1 MPNINSIQSLSST
14 GSFKSPTI
22 YREGQRIGS
31 ADTFMGTT
39 AINWLPG
46 VSGTYYDKGL
56 LDYKDQANT
65 RYNNQGY
72 VNAFGNFA
80 ANLLVKT
87 LDVIPSAAGGFTA
100 TQKGL
105 ANMAGLNPNQD
116 MFGEAFDNNMF
127 LDFSK
132 SLQLWGNEN
141 FPNFQEE
148 GFSQKGFFEQL
159 SSPGQFLTSNIETL
173 GFLTQSIGLA
183 GLLSKAQIGANVVNR
198 IANGR
203 KAAQVLEQ
211 ANPANYAKL
220 ASQIDD
226 AVLNTFLTTNESAM
240 EAMDAKEQIIQKLEQ
255 DRSNGLNKFT
265 DQEIQE
271 RANNGLANVFGLNMA
286 LGAVTNG
293 FFTSM
298 LKPLYTLTP
307 AATRAAGGG
316 VSAAAREA
324 LGTRANSFALGL
336 MDKGEDAFVKEAQ
349 NMSPFKRFL
358 FDSGNSAGMVT
369 KGVLGQMLTEG
380 LEENFQYS
388 IQKANEAYNSN
399 QSFKDSLWN
408 TLKDQVTNG
417 WDMTD
422 EERLKNFGTGAL
434 IGGGGPLI
442 GMAATAVSKGGQGGF
457 GPLKEAREF
466 RAKREE
472 ALKNANTAYTDFFN
486 SSFASKNPVVEGQV
500 ATKMQPDGTAK
511 FYNTVG
517 GQTEEI
523 TQDDYNALVNT
534 YSPDESG
541 KYKKGGDFVLDAAG
555 NVVKDQAKAAEFAA
569 TTQYQSEMDNLI
581 ELESAKANADATKI
595 QLYRLEK
602 LRDLAQVAFR
612 TGTTDLLVQKLET
625 LKNPAQDKMASWG
638 LSDPKEVNDSVD
650 SWIKH
655 VERLEANYLQTQ
667 NAIVAPVYN
676 DDDREALL
684 NLKLRAADIG
694 NRIVNLYSVQ
704 EEIDKE
710 LAEKVATVPNKN
722 SEWIGQAFGQGVV
735 TQRTKELKA
744 AAKSPEEAQIAELV
758 AKKKDVQDAID
769 ELSGVYE
776 KMTDPNK
783 GFKQW
788 KAAYKKK
795 DFSPY
800 TGKKMGEKELRLT
813 ENTSTATIKNYFEK
827 RANRLNQANR
837 LKLARTYFYNEAIDP
852 FIQYVKQNIR
862 KPEIISEIEKF
873 ITDVLEKKL
882 PLTTA
887 QRNKISSIPSQL
899 RQLAKEKEDQFNNL
913 LKRDLIESQLVETIQ
928 DNVDVLSALPQATVE
943 VYPNAAPNSVEDFA
957 NRLYSLTEKDIEEG
971 NYPRLINDLFYYLQG
986 NTDTLQAA
994 QNTGI
999 EDLFNRVVN
1008 YGQQLEDLYGEWDNL
1023 ITSANDIE
1031 SQLNTLLPEI
1041 DKLGSI
1047 KDLEKTDEQFIKE
1060 AIEESF
1066 EGPNR
1071 VLEASDF
1078 DGKTISEEYD
1088 DLQAVQ
1094 KQLEFLK
1101 NLNDKAFSKLLDEPM
1116 YAAAA
1121 KKAGQLIKKLEKVEK
1136 LVKKN
1141 IANKDV
1147 KNKKENIHYAEAA
1160 LELVSELSFV
1170 DPKVKELEK
1179 KDKDVAAMAVM
1190 DLLSEKEPKELKL
1203 IEAKLRQELKTIIE
1217 NLPILKGAR
1226 TPLTEEQIQFI
1237 LANPVR
1243 GMLQL
1248 FSKIQYEEAIAA
1260 NELSS
1265 NTFESPITEYTN
1277 TYDVVKFKESLKD
1290 LNTSTTAEEFKA
1302 LLTIHAKFIVLDQII
1317 DAENTGFNHVTFL
1330 TAVKKFI
1337 EQHPNLPVPS
1347 VAQMREVREL
1357 VTFAKASPEPSN
1369 EMYKNGAALR
1379 APAGA
1384 GKSLVVSKL
1393 FKEVGNFTDGEI
1405 LTAAK
1410 FDLAAKNIAESIG
1423 TPDKANT
1430 VEALTKSLK
1439 EGKVPPKT
1447 KIIIIDEAAALGGNE
1462 INDFAAALA
1471 AYNKAHPNG
1480 KLKFIL
1486 LYDPNQITQGGL
1498 GKSPLDGSFIGDLS
1512 TTTDPE
1518 YFAGDQETKQQ
1529 YRTGETKAKQQSV
1542 ANFSYNLKQITPLSV
1557 TYRSSVSEIVDLQNK
1572 YKTRQLI
1579 TEVNTASSVDPTITT
1594 EKILGTFSESGST
1607 IAEKIGASIRE
1618 NGKGRTRIILVGSQA
1633 KVEKYKAILPDV
1645 EVVTVDE
1652 AAGIARDE
1660 VYVDLEMSDNENF
1673 KPELPI
1679 TFNQWMYTAI
1689 SRAKLYV
1696 HIANATKPSH
1706 SIDNKIETLKPSES
1720 TSKAMV
1726 DYLTKAIEDLK
1737 AITGQEVVPEVKK
1750 EEEVVEEEEATA
1762 QEESPQEKAEKDQEE
1777 REEKTEDENSDT
1789 GNEDNSPDEDE
1800 PEEPPTQAPIEETD
1814 ENGEVIEADEA
1825 SSEEIII
1832 SNPPIESI
1840 QVGEGFYSPS
1850 HSINKVFTTPPNNR
1864 TASLKPG
1871 DKLMVVKDIN
1881 PNLGLSRIVLVRE
1894 VSPGEYQFV
1903 SILSDA
1909 ELRDFSEALGI
1920 NVNQEVPEYVF
1931 KSFGEAYQAKDVNGN
1946 EEEVN
1951 NAPVVYVQEGSSKM
1965 VYEYSEQEQHP
1976 LSDDYKDGELQTM
1989 RVAIQMLEQI
1999 YGPNPQDTI
2008 ADWDNVK
2015 ENILDYVDI
2024 VSFTKPSE
2032 VKKKFGRKPAA
2043 QLPKVGPAYL
2053 IVSGIKTKKGTSIVP
2068 QFVML
2073 TGKVLNQGNSEV
2085 QAVQRA
2091 VNNIAKIEELLP
2103 QANLGGSYAEVR
2115 LGVPIKIEGQSG
2127 DEYYP
2132 FHELVTRLS
2141 DAYRA
2146 LVIKGATEYT
2156 INFISRKDASELA
2169 KIFPDIDATKLD
2181 KDLLK
2186 AAYDLDILIHGDVD
2200 AKRRNYEGMA
2210 QIFANN
2216 LGRQQLMATTAQG
2229 TNVILRDV
2237 KGSKRVDKDGT
2248 RGDRKIQETFGLS
2261 LLGPIKW
2268 YRERGKSNN
2277 KLISKK
2283 LRNRLETY
2291 ATRLEKRGKADSS
2304 RYAFVKGILTSDA
2317 NTAHL
2322 PPVTYNTLKE
2332 LFVDSVDKNG
2342 NFTLV
2347 SDGFGLRT
2355 PVSKEFNYNSGV
2367 GIREKPVSE
2376 LVSHLRKIHP
2386 TRLVVAKEPNMAA
2399 ATDAEKYRREREAVA
2414 AKYQKV
2420 VSVQGFLS
2428 ADKKRTVL
2436 DVLEKFS
2443 DDEVQ
2448 AFIETMKA
2456 STLEEAIGIFR
2467 AKSEE
2472 TRLFVTK
2479 NKNIFKQLE
2488 KSLSTQAQTLE
2499 QAIEQDLVSSVDA
2512 VEVLK
2517 LGGKTASRDFV
2528 RATILL
2534 RAFGIKD
2541 PKHIFQFLNAARKN
2555 YNQVYFKEGDVEAQE
2570 KNKKR
2575 NEDKF
2580 LDAINHLSV
2589 EFNVEVADFNMNL
2602 HEIIDGY
2609 LNLFAQKGLIAEEE
2623 RFDVSYEMIYGP
2635 MSLLD
2640 KVQFLVELSS
2650 KYRAFIRKGGAPAIE
2665 TPLQQATP
2673 AQQPA
2678 PVANTT
2684 VQAPSNS
2691 QQDLGLSNQNYPV
2704 FDESKS
2710 KPTVFASSLQQST
2723 TYESLSKVQDRIE
2736 GSELLEVEEKTLAKT
2751 RQKILSVNFL
2761 ASPNLDIVR
2770 FLRNPDVF
2778 IGSEF
2783 FPQEVQELFL
2793 DFIKAPSDF
2802 NRQVASKISPAI
2814 LIEGKDGKWVTLKP
2828 FTNSENAL
2836 SRSKDVYSVDPKTQ
2850 KSVTGSSDSLEDVII
2865 YLNNKIYSWEFTGFR
2880 GEIQS
2885 TLFTANPD
2893 FYWQLYNTKPDNL
2906 TWESYIKELHSR
2918 LSPKEAVKTTVTV
2931 QAPQTENNQPDVPT
2945 TMELPNTVLVGV
2957 ANEILQAA
2965 EDLEEDPFNI
2975 FIDDLRQRNPNEV
2988 KQLED
2993 LGEGDVYTGA
3003 ENFIRIDDTTE
3014 REKAFLT
3021 EDIGREITDKEAL
3034 EIIDRY
3040 TGNNPINKLWRLL
3053 RGKGLRENVNIV
3065 KYNELV
3071 NSRGKKVWGLYRD
3084 GVISFARLASG
3095 GLSSKLVRHELFHKI
3110 FWEYLTV
3117 EEQLQA
3123 LDIAKDNYGDNLNAE
3138 QLEERMA
3145 EDFESY
3151 VSKKDTGFF
3160 TRLWNK
3166 LKRLLG
3172 FTYNNMKSLEQFFDL
3187 IEQGAFPYRNKESV
3201 IVERNALQFGK
3212 KFPNIDDFLIVEK
3225 ALLESF
3231 INAQES
3237 RRGRPDVKGRIF
3249 SELNEETGE
3258 TEYFITKLGA
3268 TEPIDKEDY
3277 DYYKQEY
3284 GVEDN
3289 RLFTIKGGGDMAAMT
3304 FSETITLA
3312 LANMKE
3318 LAENPRANIFPKRMA
3333 PETAEHIKR
3342 VLKEALSDSK
3352 FIIDLTQYYFGQ
3364 ADIKEGLSRFL
3375 KENNADQIEV
3385 INQILEARAAK
3396 DYDPETAEE
3405 IDSYL
3410 EEFDDADLEDMK
3422 KGLENETYDSALVDP
3437 TIKLTGSIKQRL
3449 ISIKYYKNG
3458 TSHYADINGA
3468 FSAIVP
3474 RVSGIPADSLE
3485 SAVTALE
3492 QNFRGF
3498 AKFNTARMTLE
3509 NAVGRYMYNTVSR
3522 IKNTLND
3529 PNRIKSVAFRKD
3541 VNSED
3546 IYVMHLTEKG
3556 IAAGIDI
3563 ENVVINDVNYGPIN
3577 RTLARSEA
3585 LKDYFAVK
3593 DVNADNTLHKVI
3605 SQISE
3610 ETGVFY
3616 DDIAKLY
3623 YWYEDIDFIKAIV
3636 SSVSSLRKARPFAF
3650 QSKWHYGEYRVRG
3663 YNIKTESSRQV
3674 HETNLEY
3681 RLDNYIKDIF
3691 KKNEA
3696 DPNKKL
3702 PLFSE
3707 DFKKAFSDAQQA
3719 KGEDSIKA
3727 KRAVIRKFL
3736 NLLNYKRKVDFA
3748 GDDAIESFFDRLEY
3762 ALPQMEEAFAETR
3775 DNFETEEA
3783 YQASK
3788 TSEYLLDNESSLL
3801 TELAEIINSAYS
3813 MSNSSSYIRSDGKK
3827 AYGWQE
3833 ASFQTQI
3840 LSSII
3845 GASKEGR
3852 LVRGAA
3858 HLKLAPYSRPVAV
3871 SPFLKDN
3878 IFVGNNPMNNIESY
3892 VDYEAWKE
3900 KGQERYSKYIRKETS
3915 IDFNKRNIVGNF
3927 ISVIAAKGSR
3937 YMQSLPIPSNRTTV
3951 QEVEVSVLN
3960 KTAIDTALTRIIT
3973 SQRNRPNP
3981 NAAGNDRL
3989 RKNKN
3994 YMANWQ
4000 KWKFAGLQGY
4010 VTDTNPKTKKPYTNK
4025 EILDQI
4031 KAHVEG
4037 QVNNLLPLFQETLDK
4052 PAAIKLPISS
4062 LNRTAAK
4069 LGIKTEKPLGIFK
4082 KDMSDEEKTQ
4092 FFKTRDEIVKEIL
4105 KSFYYNYIIN
4115 QYSLAQILY
4124 SDETFYNGMED
4135 ETKRIQILTATGEVT
4150 LVDPVHGVP
4159 PKSKVLIMEDI
4170 RGVVE
4175 YDKSQIAE
4183 SFNAPY
4189 EKSDG
4194 EGFMLPEFYEKIAH
4208 SYGLNAQTDI
4218 IMKPVYADIDEQGV
4232 PTGIKYSVKVLTDEL
4247 CQTFPHLAEYRE
4259 AMRKVG
4265 ADQLVFSSAVKMG
4278 NINTLA
4284 KMDAD
4289 TGRVLMDSVTQ
4300 ESVIT
4305 IDNTNFRFQLNP
4317 AKKVEADTAN
4327 GSQMTAM
4334 MNTNGQNT
4342 VEIYDVHKIDEFL
4355 IENGL
4360 RDLARKLRT
4369 TRKGSMTKRSIENLR
4384 KELLSKLENLPGAT
4398 DVYEI
4403 LNARLSDG
4411 TRAAISMPLISDR
4424 VVSTLASMVT
4434 DHTVGFRFS
4443 GSKLVLQ
4450 ADTAPVEIYN
4460 PVTKQMETRFLKFK
4474 DENGYTEV
4482 ILPREYAQYFT
4493 LGDVF
4498 DAKGKKIHDGEN
4510 SIEDGVVGF
4519 RIPTS
4524 NYHSVVSMKVV
4535 GFYDVP
4541 SNSKGNL
4548 IIAPSAIVYYHG
4560 SDYDVDTLFII
4571 KKEIYKEKEA
4581 LNLNNMISVFDP
4593 NHKEDPALIFK
4604 KGDVPGYPNNKEYRT
4619 SNNERLHEYLEVIIR
4634 KASAIIDTKVE
4645 QANKAT
4651 VAAGKAIW
4659 EEINAMEKNLNK
4671 ISTIAAAAAKNTKV
4685 DLFAKNI
4692 REEKNKRDLA
4702 TPITFTR
4709 IVRVRYKIREEI
4721 KDTILTDDKFMQKLV
4736 EENLIKLEC

>member
-80 ANLLVKT
+80 ANLGIKT
-87 LDVIPSAAGGFTA
+87 LDVIPSAAGSFTA

-183 GLLSKAQIGANVVNR
+183 GLLSKAQIGANIVNR

-203 KAAQVLEQ
+203 KAAQVLQQ

-220 ASQIDD
+220 VSQIDD

-286 LGAVTNG
+286 LGAITNG

-307 AATRAAGGG
+307 VATRAAAGG
-316 VSAAAREA
+316 VNAAAREA

-349 NMSPFKRFL
+349 NMSAFKRFL

-369 KGVLGQMLTEG
+369 KGVLGQMFTQG
-380 LEENFQYS
+380 FEENFQFS

-434 IGGGGPLI
+434 MGGGGPLI

-457 GPLKEAREF
+457 GPLREAREF

-472 ALKNANTAYTDFFN
+472 ALKSANTAYTDFFN

-511 FYNTVG
+511 FYNTVE

-523 TQDDYNALVNT
+523 TQDDYNAIVNT

-612 TGTTDLLVQKLET
+612 TGTTDLLIQKLET

-638 LSDPKEVNDSVD
+638 LSDPKEINDAVD

-694 NRIVNLYSVQ
+694 NRIVNLYTIQ

-788 KAAYKKK
+788 KASYKKK

-800 TGKKMGEKELRLT
+800 TTKKMGEKELKLT
-813 ENTSTATIKNYFEK
+813 ENTSTTTIKNYFEK

-882 PLTTA
+882 PLTTS

-913 LKRDLIESQLVETIQ
+913 LKRDLIESQLIEIIQ
-928 DNVDVLSALPQATVE
+928 DNAQLLSTLPKAE
-943 VYPNAAPNSVEDFA
+943 EEIYPNAATNSVEDFA

-986 NTDTLQAA
+986 NTDTLQSA

-999 EDLFNRVVN
+999 EDLFERVVN
-1008 YGQQLEDLYGEWDNL
+1008 YGQQLEDLYGEWENL
-1023 ITSANDIE
+1023 ITSADDIE
-1031 SQLNTLLPEI
+1031 RQLNTLLPEI

-1160 LELVSELSFV
+1160 LELVSELSFA
-1170 DPKVKELEK
+1170 DPKIKELEK

-1190 DLLSEKEPKELKL
+1190 DLLSEKEPQQLKL

-1260 NELSS
+1260 NLLSS

-1579 TEVNTASSVDPTITT
+1579 TEVNTASSVDPNITT

-1607 IAEKIGASIRE
+1607 IAEKISASIRE

-1673 KPELPI
+1673 KSELPI

-1750 EEEVVEEEEATA
+1750 EEEVVEEEQATA

-1777 REEKTEDENSDT
+1777 REEETEDENSDT
-1789 GNEDNSPDEDE
+1789 GNEDNFPDEDE

-1840 QVGEGFYSPS
+1840 QVGEGFYSPA
-1850 HSINKVFTTPPNNR
+1850 HTINKVFTTPPNNK

-1881 PNLGLSRIVLVRE
+1881 PSLGLSRIVLVRE

-1903 SILSDA
+1903 SILSDT

-1920 NVNQEVPEYVF
+1920 NVNQDVPEYVF
-1931 KSFGEAYQAKDVNGN
+1931 KSYADVYLAQDTNGG

-2015 ENILDYVDI
+2015 ENILEYVDI

-2032 VKKKFGRKPAA
+2032 IKKKFGSKPAA

-2073 TGKVLNQGNSEV
+2073 TGKVLHQGNSEV

-2091 VNNIAKIEELLP
+2091 IKNIAKIEELLP

-2115 LGVPIKIEGQSG
+2115 LGVPIKIEGQFG

-2146 LVIKGATEYT
+2146 LVIKGETEYT
-2156 INFISRKDASELA
+2156 INFINKKKASELA

-2186 AAYDLDILIHGDVD
+2186 AAYDLDILVHGDVD

-2237 KGSKRVDKDGT
+2237 KGSKRVDNDGT
-2248 RGDRKIQETFGLS
+2248 RADKKIQETFGLS

-2304 RYAFVKGILTSDA
+2304 RYAFVKSILASNA

-2355 PVSKEFNYNSGV
+2355 PISKEFNYGSDLT
-2367 GIREKPVSE
+2367 IRQKPVSE

-2428 ADKKRTVL
+2428 ADKKRTAL
-2436 DVLEKFS
+2436 NVLEKFS
-2443 DDEVQ
+2443 QDEVQ

-2479 NKNIFKQLE
+2479 NKNIFRQLE
-2488 KSLSTQAQTLE
+2488 QSLSTPAQTLE
-2499 QAIEQDLVSSVDA
+2499 QAIEQDLVSSIDA
-2512 VEVLK
+2512 VEVAK

-2555 YNQVYFKEGDVEAQE
+2555 YNQVYFKEGDAEAQE

-2580 LDAINHLSV
+2580 LDAITHLSV
-2589 EFNVEVADFNMNL
+2589 AFNVEIADFNMNL
-2602 HEIIDGY
+2602 YEIIDGY
-2609 LNLFAQKGLIAEEE
+2609 LKLFAQKGLITEEE

-2635 MSLLD
+2635 MSFLD

-2650 KYRAFIRKGGAPAIE
+2650 KYREFIRKGGAPAIE
-2665 TPLQQATP
+2665 TPLQQTVP
-2673 AQQPA
+2673 TQP
-2678 PVANTT
+2678 VSSANISDI
-2684 VQAPSNS
+2684 QEIKQENS
-2691 QQDLGLSNQNYPV
+2691 LLGESILQKLGYKNENRLPNGNVKGGQSGWKIRFNIKNPKTGDSYYAGNKNTLVDKEYNKRAEILINFLLDYFGSNQKADSKNLQKHYVLEDKDGTKRQPFKHLSGGEVGESDFTIYIGSADDVLKFISDIRTKHPEILELLHTGNKSADVIIDDV
-2704 FDESKS
+2704 FKG
-2710 KPTVFASSLQQST
+2710 
-2723 TYESLSKVQDRIE
+2723 RIE
-2736 GSELLEVEEKTLAKT
+2736 GS
-2751 RQKILSVNFL
+2751 KI
-2761 ASPNLDIVR
+2761 
-2770 FLRNPDVF
+2770 
-2778 IGSEF
+2778 
-2783 FPQEVQELFL
+2783 
-2793 DFIKAPSDF
+2793 
-2802 NRQVASKISPAI
+2802 
-2814 LIEGKDGKWVTLKP
+2814 
-2828 FTNSENAL
+2828 
-2836 SRSKDVYSVDPKTQ
+2836 
-2850 KSVTGSSDSLEDVII
+2850 
-2865 YLNNKIYSWEFTGFR
+2865 GFS
-2880 GEIQS
+2880 G
-2885 TLFTANPD
+2885 
-2893 FYWQLYNTKPDNL
+2893 Y
-2906 TWESYIKELHSR
+2906 H
-2918 LSPKEAVKTTVTV
+2918 
-2931 QAPQTENNQPDVPT
+2931 VPT
-2945 TMELPNTVLVGV
+2945 
-2957 ANEILQAA
+2957 
-2965 EDLEEDPFNI
+2965 
-2975 FIDDLRQRNPNEV
+2975 
-2988 KQLED
+2988 
-2993 LGEGDVYTGA
+2993 
-3003 ENFIRIDDTTE
+3003 
-3014 REKAFLT
+3014 
-3021 EDIGREITDKEAL
+3021 
-3034 EIIDRY
+3034 
-3040 TGNNPINKLWRLL
+3040 
-3053 RGKGLRENVNIV
+3053 
-3065 KYNELV
+3065 
-3071 NSRGKKVWGLYRD
+3071 
-3084 GVISFARLASG
+3084 
-3095 GLSSKLVRHELFHKI
+3095 
-3110 FWEYLTV
+3110 
-3117 EEQLQA
+3117 
-3123 LDIAKDNYGDNLNAE
+3123 
-3138 QLEERMA
+3138 
-3145 EDFESY
+3145 
-3151 VSKKDTGFF
+3151 
-3160 TRLWNK
+3160 
-3166 LKRLLG
+3166 
-3172 FTYNNMKSLEQFFDL
+3172 
-3187 IEQGAFPYRNKESV
+3187 
-3201 IVERNALQFGK
+3201 
-3212 KFPNIDDFLIVEK
+3212 
-3225 ALLESF
+3225 
-3231 INAQES
+3231 
-3237 RRGRPDVKGRIF
+3237 
-3249 SELNEETGE
+3249 
-3258 TEYFITKLGA
+3258 
-3268 TEPIDKEDY
+3268 
-3277 DYYKQEY
+3277 
-3284 GVEDN
+3284 
-3289 RLFTIKGGGDMAAMT
+3289 
-3304 FSETITLA
+3304 
-3312 LANMKE
+3312 
-3318 LAENPRANIFPKRMA
+3318 
-3333 PETAEHIKR
+3333 
-3342 VLKEALSDSK
+3342 
-3352 FIIDLTQYYFGQ
+3352 
-3364 ADIKEGLSRFL
+3364 
-3375 KENNADQIEV
+3375 
-3385 INQILEARAAK
+3385 
-3396 DYDPETAEE
+3396 
-3405 IDSYL
+3405 
-3410 EEFDDADLEDMK
+3410 
-3422 KGLENETYDSALVDP
+3422 
-3437 TIKLTGSIKQRL
+3437 
-3449 ISIKYYKNG
+3449 
-3458 TSHYADINGA
+3458 
-3468 FSAIVP
+3468 
-3474 RVSGIPADSLE
+3474 
-3485 SAVTALE
+3485 
-3492 QNFRGF
+3492 
-3498 AKFNTARMTLE
+3498 
-3509 NAVGRYMYNTVSR
+3509 
-3522 IKNTLND
+3522 
-3529 PNRIKSVAFRKD
+3529 
-3541 VNSED
+3541 
-3546 IYVMHLTEKG
+3546 
-3556 IAAGIDI
+3556 
-3563 ENVVINDVNYGPIN
+3563 
-3577 RTLARSEA
+3577 
-3585 LKDYFAVK
+3585 
-3593 DVNADNTLHKVI
+3593 
-3605 SQISE
+3605 
-3610 ETGVFY
+3610 
-3616 DDIAKLY
+3616 
-3623 YWYEDIDFIKAIV
+3623 
-3636 SSVSSLRKARPFAF
+3636 
-3650 QSKWHYGEYRVRG
+3650 
-3663 YNIKTESSRQV
+3663 
-3674 HETNLEY
+3674 
-3681 RLDNYIKDIF
+3681 
-3691 KKNEA
+3691 
-3696 DPNKKL
+3696 
-3702 PLFSE
+3702 
-3707 DFKKAFSDAQQA
+3707 
-3719 KGEDSIKA
+3719 
-3727 KRAVIRKFL
+3727 
-3736 NLLNYKRKVDFA
+3736 
-3748 GDDAIESFFDRLEY
+3748 
-3762 ALPQMEEAFAETR
+3762 
-3775 DNFETEEA
+3775 
-3783 YQASK
+3783 
-3788 TSEYLLDNESSLL
+3788 
-3801 TELAEIINSAYS
+3801 
-3813 MSNSSSYIRSDGKK
+3813 
-3827 AYGWQE
+3827 
-3833 ASFQTQI
+3833 
-3840 LSSII
+3840 
-3845 GASKEGR
+3845 
-3852 LVRGAA
+3852 
-3858 HLKLAPYSRPVAV
+3858 
-3871 SPFLKDN
+3871 
-3878 IFVGNNPMNNIESY
+3878 
-3892 VDYEAWKE
+3892 
-3900 KGQERYSKYIRKETS
+3900 
-3915 IDFNKRNIVGNF
+3915 
-3927 ISVIAAKGSR
+3927 
-3937 YMQSLPIPSNRTTV
+3937 
-3951 QEVEVSVLN
+3951 
-3960 KTAIDTALTRIIT
+3960 
-3973 SQRNRPNP
+3973 
-3981 NAAGNDRL
+3981 
-3989 RKNKN
+3989 
-3994 YMANWQ
+3994 
-4000 KWKFAGLQGY
+4000 
-4010 VTDTNPKTKKPYTNK
+4010 
-4025 EILDQI
+4025 
-4031 KAHVEG
+4031 
-4037 QVNNLLPLFQETLDK
+4037 
-4052 PAAIKLPISS
+4052 
-4062 LNRTAAK
+4062 
-4069 LGIKTEKPLGIFK
+4069 
-4082 KDMSDEEKTQ
+4082 
-4092 FFKTRDEIVKEIL
+4092 
-4105 KSFYYNYIIN
+4105 
-4115 QYSLAQILY
+4115 
-4124 SDETFYNGMED
+4124 
-4135 ETKRIQILTATGEVT
+4135 
-4150 LVDPVHGVP
+4150 
-4159 PKSKVLIMEDI
+4159 
-4170 RGVVE
+4170 
-4175 YDKSQIAE
+4175 
-4183 SFNAPY
+4183 
-4189 EKSDG
+4189 
-4194 EGFMLPEFYEKIAH
+4194 
-4208 SYGLNAQTDI
+4208 
-4218 IMKPVYADIDEQGV
+4218 
-4232 PTGIKYSVKVLTDEL
+4232 
-4247 CQTFPHLAEYRE
+4247 
-4259 AMRKVG
+4259 
-4265 ADQLVFSSAVKMG
+4265 
-4278 NINTLA
+4278 
-4284 KMDAD
+4284 
-4289 TGRVLMDSVTQ
+4289 
-4300 ESVIT
+4300 
-4305 IDNTNFRFQLNP
+4305 
-4317 AKKVEADTAN
+4317 
-4327 GSQMTAM
+4327 
-4334 MNTNGQNT
+4334 
-4342 VEIYDVHKIDEFL
+4342 
-4355 IENGL
+4355 
-4360 RDLARKLRT
+4360 
-4369 TRKGSMTKRSIENLR
+4369 
-4384 KELLSKLENLPGAT
+4384 
-4398 DVYEI
+4398 
-4403 LNARLSDG
+4403 
-4411 TRAAISMPLISDR
+4411 
-4424 VVSTLASMVT
+4424 
-4434 DHTVGFRFS
+4434 
-4443 GSKLVLQ
+4443 
-4450 ADTAPVEIYN
+4450 
-4460 PVTKQMETRFLKFK
+4460 
-4474 DENGYTEV
+4474 
-4482 ILPREYAQYFT
+4482 
-4493 LGDVF
+4493 
-4498 DAKGKKIHDGEN
+4498 
-4510 SIEDGVVGF
+4510 
-4519 RIPTS
+4519 
-4524 NYHSVVSMKVV
+4524 
-4535 GFYDVP
+4535 
-4541 SNSKGNL
+4541 
-4548 IIAPSAIVYYHG
+4548 
-4560 SDYDVDTLFII
+4560 
-4571 KKEIYKEKEA
+4571 
-4581 LNLNNMISVFDP
+4581 
-4593 NHKEDPALIFK
+4593 
-4604 KGDVPGYPNNKEYRT
+4604 
-4619 SNNERLHEYLEVIIR
+4619 
-4634 KASAIIDTKVE
+4634 
-4645 QANKAT
+4645 
-4651 VAAGKAIW
+4651 
-4659 EEINAMEKNLNK
+4659 NLNK
-4671 ISTIAAAAAKNTKV
+4671 VIGS
-4685 DLFAKNI
+4685 DSF
-4692 REEKNKRDLA
+4692 
-4702 TPITFTR
+4702 TFT
-4709 IVRVRYKIREEI
+4709 
-4721 KDTILTDDKFMQKLV
+4721 FNQSLV
-4736 EENLIKLEC
+4736 DISYHGRN

>member
-80 ANLLVKT
+80 ANLGIKT
-87 LDVIPSAAGGFTA
+87 LNVLPSAAGGIIA
-100 TQKGL
+100 TKKGL
-105 ANMAGLNPNQD
+105 SNMAGLNPNQD
-116 MFGEAFDNNMF
+116 TFGEAFDNNMF
-127 LDFSK
+127 LDLSK
-132 SLQLWGNEN
+132 AIDLWGNES

-183 GLLSKAQIGANVVNR
+183 GLLGKAQIGANIVNR

-203 KAAQVLEQ
+203 KAAQVLQQ

-286 LGAVTNG
+286 LGAITNG

-307 AATRAAGGG
+307 VATRAAAGG
-316 VSAAAREA
+316 VNAAAREA

-349 NMSPFKRFL
+349 NMSAFKRFL

-457 GPLKEAREF
+457 GPLREAREF

-472 ALKNANTAYTDFFN
+472 ALKSANTAYTDFFN

-511 FYNTVG
+511 FYNTVE

-523 TQDDYNALVNT
+523 TQDDYNAIVNT

-569 TTQYQSEMDNLI
+569 TTQYQTEMDNLI

-612 TGTTDLLVQKLET
+612 TGTTDLLIQKLET

-638 LSDPKEVNDSVD
+638 LSDPKEINDAVD

-694 NRIVNLYSVQ
+694 NRIVNLYTVQ

-788 KAAYKKK
+788 KASYKKK

-800 TGKKMGEKELRLT
+800 TTKKMGEKELKLT
-813 ENTSTATIKNYFEK
+813 ENTSTTTIKNYFEK

-882 PLTTA
+882 PLTTS

-928 DNVDVLSALPQATVE
+928 NNTEILSTLPKATVE
-943 VYPNAAPNSVEDFA
+943 IYPNPAPNSVEDFA
-957 NRLYSLTEKDIEEG
+957 NRLYSLTEKDRAEG
-971 NYPRLINDLFYYLQG
+971 NYPDLINQLYDYIQDS
-986 NTDTLQAA
+986 TDTLQSA

-999 EDLFNRVVN
+999 EDLFARVVN
-1008 YGQQLEDLYGEWDNL
+1008 YGQQLEDLYGEWENL
-1023 ITSANDIE
+1023 ITSADNIE
-1031 SQLNTLLPEI
+1031 RQLNTLLPEI

-1160 LELVSELSFV
+1160 LELVSELSFA
-1170 DPKVKELEK
+1170 DPKIKELEK

-1190 DLLSEKEPKELKL
+1190 DLLSEKEPQQLKL

-1260 NELSS
+1260 NLLSS
-1265 NTFESPITEYTN
+1265 NAFESPITEYTN

-1579 TEVNTASSVDPTITT
+1579 TEVNTASSVDPNITT

-1607 IAEKIGASIRE
+1607 IAEKISASIRE

-1673 KPELPI
+1673 KSELPI

-1726 DYLTKAIEDLK
+1726 DYLAKAIEDLK

-1750 EEEVVEEEEATA
+1750 EEEVVEEEQATA

-1777 REEKTEDENSDT
+1777 REEETEDENSDT
-1789 GNEDNSPDEDE
+1789 GNEDNFPDEDE

-1832 SNPPIESI
+1832 SNPPVESI
-1840 QVGEGFYSPS
+1840 QVGEGFYSPA
-1850 HSINKVFTTPPNNR
+1850 HTINKVFTTPPNNK

-1881 PNLGLSRIVLVRE
+1881 PSLGLSRIVLVRE

-1903 SILSDA
+1903 SILSDT

-1920 NVNQEVPEYVF
+1920 NVNQDVPEYVF
-1931 KSFGEAYQAKDVNGN
+1931 KSYADVYLAQDTNGG

-2015 ENILDYVDI
+2015 ENILEYVDI

-2032 VKKKFGRKPAA
+2032 IKKKFGSKPAA

-2091 VNNIAKIEELLP
+2091 IKNIAKIEELLP

-2115 LGVPIKIEGQSG
+2115 LGVPIKIEGQFG

-2146 LVIKGATEYT
+2146 LVIKGETEYT
-2156 INFISRKDASELA
+2156 INFINKKKASELA

-2186 AAYDLDILIHGDVD
+2186 AAYDLDILVHGDVD

-2237 KGSKRVDKDGT
+2237 KGSKRVDNDGT
-2248 RGDRKIQETFGLS
+2248 RADKKIQETFGLS

-2268 YRERGKSNN
+2268 YRERGRSNN

-2304 RYAFVKGILTSDA
+2304 RYAFVKSILASDA

-2355 PVSKEFNYNSGV
+2355 PISKEFNYGSGV
-2367 GIREKPVSE
+2367 GIRQKPVSE

-2428 ADKKRTVL
+2428 ADKKRTAL
-2436 DVLEKFS
+2436 NVLEKFS
-2443 DDEVQ
+2443 QDEVQ

-2479 NKNIFKQLE
+2479 NKNIFRQLE
-2488 KSLSTQAQTLE
+2488 QSLSTPAQTLE
-2499 QAIEQDLVSSVDA
+2499 QAIEQDLVSSIDA
-2512 VEVLK
+2512 VEVAK

-2555 YNQVYFKEGDVEAQE
+2555 YNQVYFKEDDVEAQE

-2589 EFNVEVADFNMNL
+2589 EFKVEVADFYNNL
-2602 HEIIDGY
+2602 SEITSAY
-2609 LNLFAQKGLIAEEE
+2609 LQLFVDKGLISDQE
-2623 RFDVSYEMIYGP
+2623 RWDTSVSIVNGEMSP
-2635 MSLLD
+2635 LEN
-2640 KVQFLVELSS
+2640 VQLLVELSS
-2650 KYRAFIRKGGAPAIE
+2650 IYRKYIREGGAPAIE

-2673 AQQPA
+2673 TQPVQITDDVSDDEFNNFVDTGNVSEQRLDAIANRLKNNQGLSDKELSILQAKTSNIESRLAQMAQA
-2678 PVANTT
+2678 EPVAN
-2684 VQAPSNS
+2684 
-2691 QQDLGLSNQNYPV
+2691 
-2704 FDESKS
+2704 
-2710 KPTVFASSLQQST
+2710 
-2723 TYESLSKVQDRIE
+2723 
-2736 GSELLEVEEKTLAKT
+2736 
-2751 RQKILSVNFL
+2751 
-2761 ASPNLDIVR
+2761 
-2770 FLRNPDVF
+2770 
-2778 IGSEF
+2778 
-2783 FPQEVQELFL
+2783 
-2793 DFIKAPSDF
+2793 
-2802 NRQVASKISPAI
+2802 
-2814 LIEGKDGKWVTLKP
+2814 
-2828 FTNSENAL
+2828 
-2836 SRSKDVYSVDPKTQ
+2836 
-2850 KSVTGSSDSLEDVII
+2850 
-2865 YLNNKIYSWEFTGFR
+2865 
-2880 GEIQS
+2880 
-2885 TLFTANPD
+2885 
-2893 FYWQLYNTKPDNL
+2893 
-2906 TWESYIKELHSR
+2906 
-2918 LSPKEAVKTTVTV
+2918 TTVTV
-2931 QAPQTENNQPDVPT
+2931 QAPQTDNNQPDVPA
-2945 TMELPNTVLVGV
+2945 TMELPNTTLIDV
-2957 ANEILQAA
+2957 ATQIIQAA

-2975 FIDDLRQRNPNEV
+2975 FIEGLKQRNPNEV

-2993 LGEGDVYTGA
+2993 LGNGDIYTGA
-3003 ENFIRIDDTTE
+3003 QNFTRLDDTRE

-3021 EDIGREITDKEAL
+3021 EDIGREITDREAL

-3040 TGNNPINKLWRLL
+3040 TGNNPISKFWRLL

-3071 NSRGKKVWGLYRD
+3071 NSRGKKVWGLYKD

-3110 FWEYLTV
+3110 FWEYLTT

-3123 LDIAKDNYGDNLNAE
+3123 LDIAKDRYGDNLNPE

-3160 TRLWNK
+3160 TRIWNK

-3172 FTYNNMKSLEQFFDL
+3172 FTYNNMKSLEEFFDL
-3187 IEQGAFPYRNKESV
+3187 IEQGAFPHRNKESV

-3231 INAQES
+3231 INAQEA
-3237 RRGRPDVKGRIF
+3237 RRGRPNVKGRIF
-3249 SELNEETGE
+3249 SEVNEETGQ
-3258 TEYFITKLGA
+3258 TEYFLTKLGA
-3268 TEPIDKEDY
+3268 TEPIEKEEY
-3277 DYYKQEY
+3277 DYYKEEY
-3284 GVEDN
+3284 GVQDN
-3289 RLFTIKGGGDMAAMT
+3289 KLFTIEGGGNMAAMT

-3318 LAENPRANIFPKRMA
+3318 LAENPRANTFPKRMA

-3375 KENNADQIEV
+3375 KENNADQIEL

-3396 DYDPETAEE
+3396 DFDPETAEE

-3563 ENVVINDVNYGPIN
+3563 ENVTIGGVNYGPIN

-3593 DVNADNTLHKVI
+3593 DINVDNSLNKVI

-3610 ETGVFY
+3610 ETGVIY
-3616 DDIAKLY
+3616 DDIARLY

-3663 YNIKTESSRQV
+3663 YNIKTESARQV

-3681 RLDNYIKDIF
+3681 RLDTYIKDIF

-3696 DPNKKL
+3696 DPTKKI

-3707 DFKKAFSDAQQA
+3707 EFKKDFSDAKQA

-3736 NLLNYKRKVDFA
+3736 NILNYKRKVDFA

-3762 ALPQMEEAFAETR
+3762 AVPQMEEAFAETR

-3788 TSEYLLDNESSLL
+3788 TAEYLLENESSLL
-3801 TELAEIINSAYS
+3801 VELAEIINSAYS

-3840 LSSII
+3840 LASII
-3845 GASKEGR
+3845 GSSKEGR

-3878 IFVGNNPMNNIESY
+3878 IFVGDNPMNNIESY

-3915 IDFNKRNIVGNF
+3915 IDFNRRNIVGNF

-3981 NAAGNDRL
+3981 NAQGNERL

-4010 VTDTNPKTKKPYTNK
+4010 VTDINPKTKKPYTDK
-4025 EILDQI
+4025 EILDRI
-4031 KAHVEG
+4031 KEHVEA
-4037 QVNNLLPLFQETLDK
+4037 QVNNLLPLFQETLNK

-4062 LNRTAAK
+4062 LNRTASK

-4247 CQTFPHLAEYRE
+4247 CQTFPHLAEYRD

-4284 KMDAD
+4284 KMNAD
-4289 TGRVLMDSVTQ
+4289 TGRVIMDSVTQ

-4450 ADTAPVEIYN
+4450 ADTAPVQIYN

-4498 DAKGKKIHDGEN
+4498 DAKGNKIHDGEN

-4604 KGDVPGYPNNKEYRT
+4604 KGDVPGYTNNKEYRT
-4619 SNNERLHEYLEVIIR
+4619 KNNERLHEYLEVIIR
-4634 KASAIIDTKVE
+4634 KASAIIDSKVD

-4736 EENLIKLEC
+4736 EENLIQLEC